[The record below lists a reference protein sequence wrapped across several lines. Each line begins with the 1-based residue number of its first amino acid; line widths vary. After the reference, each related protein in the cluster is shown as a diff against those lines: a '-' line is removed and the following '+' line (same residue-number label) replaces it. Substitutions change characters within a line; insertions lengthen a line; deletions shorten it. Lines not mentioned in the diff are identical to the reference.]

1 MSLDL
6 VSEVWDTLRNHIDNS
21 TRSEA
26 ADDLVNLLVDLNYEP
41 EEIKDSFRG
50 DKQVTKALKYYIE
63 QHEAEEDEDEEED
76 YDDNWDDE

>member
-63 QHEAEEDEDEEED
+63 QHEAEDEEDEEVGA
-76 YDDNWDDE
+76 